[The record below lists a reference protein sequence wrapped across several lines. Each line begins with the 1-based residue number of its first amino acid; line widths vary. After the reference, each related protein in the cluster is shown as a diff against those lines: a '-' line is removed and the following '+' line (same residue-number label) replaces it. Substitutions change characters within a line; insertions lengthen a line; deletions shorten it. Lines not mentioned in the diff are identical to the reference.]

1 MQKVIR
7 NLEERI
13 RGFDYDKLIDE
24 KTELLQKSSRIDN
37 QVRHTPSMLL
47 FIFPC
52 FVFIDIFFSI
62 FVYLSNKI
70 FFPLSN

>member
-1 MQKVIR
+1 MDDEKKIREKETEAKRVQKAIR

-37 QVRHTPSMLL
+37 QVRSTPSILL
-47 FIFPC
+47 FAFPC
-52 FVFIDIFFSI
+52 HI
-62 FVYLSNKI
+62 Y
-70 FFPLSN
+70 